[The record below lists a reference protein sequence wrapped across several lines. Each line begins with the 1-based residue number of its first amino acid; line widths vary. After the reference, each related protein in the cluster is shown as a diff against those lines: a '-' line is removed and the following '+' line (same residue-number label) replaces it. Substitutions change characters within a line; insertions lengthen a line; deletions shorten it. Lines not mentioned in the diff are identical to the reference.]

1 MSRDKN
7 KTKEKILQAAIN
19 LLTRSGFHGFGINS
33 VAKEAGHDKV
43 LIYRYFGDLNGLLT
57 AVAEESEFFPDL
69 PAFRESLEPK
79 DADNTSALTA
89 TITGYIQEIFN
100 RPLTLQILSW
110 EPVEDNP
117 LVTSCKRARDQFE
130 RDLLRGLI
138 IGNNDLH
145 SVISSL
151 FSFILPG
158 FLHRYD
164 SEKPF
169 DANEL
174 EELIAPLCERLL
186 FNTEGSKIKIEDNIR
201 VAFENDEDDPNS
213 LPTELL

>member
-7 KTKEKILQAAIN
+7 KTKEKILQAAIT
-19 LLTRSGFHGFGINS
+19 LLTRSGFHDFGINS

-57 AVAEESEFFPDL
+57 AVAEQIEFFPDL
-69 PAFRESLEPK
+69 PAFREHWEPK
-79 DADNTSALTA
+79 DADNTSALA
-89 TITGYIQEIFN
+89 AYMAGYVQEIFN

-110 EPVEDNP
+110 GPVEDNP

-130 RDLLRGLI
+130 RNLLSGLNI
-138 IGNNDLH
+138 RDNDLH

-151 FSFILPG
+151 FSFMLPG

-164 SEKPF
+164 NKKPV
-169 DANEL
+169 DAKEL
-174 EELIAPLCERLL
+174 NELIAPLCQRLL
-186 FNTEGSKIKIEDNIR
+186 LNTERRKIKIEDHIR
-201 VAFENDEDDPNS
+201 VAFENGEDDPNS

>member
-7 KTKEKILQAAIN
+7 KTKEKILQAAVN
-19 LLTRSGFHGFGINS
+19 LLARSGFHGFGINS
-33 VAKEAGHDKV
+33 IAKETGHDKV

-57 AVAEESEFFPDL
+57 AIAEESEFFPDL
-69 PAFRESLEPK
+69 PAFRESWEPK
-79 DADNTSALTA
+79 DANNTSALTA
-89 TITGYIQEIFN
+89 IITGYIQEVFN

-130 RDLLRGLI
+130 RDLLRGLNL
-138 IGNNDLH
+138 GNKDLH

-158 FLHRYD
+158 FIHRYN

-174 EELIAPLCERLL
+174 ENLITPLCERLL
-186 FNTEGSKIKIEDNIR
+186 PDTEGNNFKIENNIR

>member
-7 KTKEKILQAAIN
+7 KTKEKILQAAVN

-33 VAKEAGHDKV
+33 IAKETGHDKV

-69 PAFRESLEPK
+69 PAFRESWKPK
-79 DADNTSALTA
+79 DANKTSALTA
-89 TITGYIQEIFN
+89 IITGYIQEVFN

-110 EPVEDNP
+110 GPVEDNP
-117 LVTSCKRARDQFE
+117 LVTSCKRDRDQFE
-130 RDLLRGLI
+130 RDLLRGLNL
-138 IGNNDLH
+138 GNKELH

-158 FLHRYD
+158 FIHQYN

-169 DANEL
+169 DVNEL

-186 FNTEGSKIKIEDNIR
+186 PNTEGNNFKIENNIR
-201 VAFENDEDDPNS
+201 IAFENDEDDPNS

>member
-7 KTKEKILQAAIN
+7 KTKEKILQAAVN
-19 LLTRSGFHGFGINS
+19 MLTRSGFHDFGINS

-57 AVAEESEFFPDL
+57 AVAEQSEFFPDL
-69 PAFRESLEPK
+69 PAFRECWEPK

-89 TITGYIQEIFN
+89 TITGYIQEVFN

-130 RDLLRGLI
+130 RDLLRGLNL
-138 IGNNDLH
+138 GNNDLH
-145 SVISSL
+145 SAISSL
-151 FSFILPG
+151 FSFIMPG
-158 FLHRYD
+158 FLYRYD
-164 SEKPF
+164 NEKPL
-169 DANEL
+169 DAKEL
-174 EELIAPLCERLL
+174 DEFIGPLCERLL
-186 FNTEGSKIKIEDNIR
+186 PHTERSKIKIEDNTR

-213 LPTELL
+213 LPIELL

>member
-7 KTKEKILQAAIN
+7 KTKEKILQAAVN
-19 LLTRSGFHGFGINS
+19 LLTRSGFHGFGINN

-69 PAFRESLEPK
+69 PAFRESWEPK
-79 DADNTSALTA
+79 DANYTSALTA
-89 TITGYIQEIFN
+89 TITGYVQEIFN

-130 RDLLRGLI
+130 RDLLHGLNL
-138 IGNNDLH
+138 GNKDLH
-145 SVISSL
+145 SIISSL

-158 FLHRYD
+158 FIHRHD

-186 FNTEGSKIKIEDNIR
+186 LNTEGNNLKIENNIR
-201 VAFENDEDDPNS
+201 VSFENDEDDPNS